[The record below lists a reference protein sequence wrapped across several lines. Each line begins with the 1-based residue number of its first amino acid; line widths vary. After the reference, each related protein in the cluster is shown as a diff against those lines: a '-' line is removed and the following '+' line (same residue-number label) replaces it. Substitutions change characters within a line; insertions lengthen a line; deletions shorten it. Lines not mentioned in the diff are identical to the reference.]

1 MRIVI
6 QRVKSAS
13 VSVNNNIISQIGS
26 GVLLLVGIG
35 KDDTEQDSTKMAEKI
50 YAMRIFEDAQGKM
63 NLSMSQTGAGVLA
76 VPQFT
81 LFRNLSQGRRPGF
94 DVAAS
99 LEIAKDLFDKF
110 IKRLQKMHPDVKT
123 GSFKEHMIV
132 RLENDGPV
140 TFILDSKA
148 I

>member
-13 VSVNNNIISQIGS
+13 VSINNNVISQIDS
-26 GVLLLVGIG
+26 GLLLLVGIG
-35 KDDTEQDSTKMAEKI
+35 KDDTEQDAAKAAEKI
-50 YAMRIFEDAQGKM
+50 YAMRIFEDPQGKM
-63 NLSMSQTGAGVLA
+63 NLSMAQTGAQVLA

-81 LFRNLSQGRRPGF
+81 LFGNLSQGRRPGF
-94 DVAAS
+94 DEAAS
-99 LEIAKDLFDKF
+99 PEIAKDLFDKF
-110 IKRLQKMHPDVKT
+110 VKNLQKLHGDIKV

-132 RLENDGPV
+132 KLENDGPV

-148 I
+148 L